1 MGVNIVRDKLE
12 GNIPAAIAAP
22 QYTTSAAFLV
32 AVPNLSTRS
41 NFKDRQVDLGHHL
54 SVLSWHQEHEAAGH
68 IVSTVRQQRDDCAWL
83 HSPFCA
89 VQELSPSMA
98 PPTLRVGL
106 PTQLMRSGNP
116 LSDTPNG
123 VFPW

>member
-41 NFKDRQVDLGHHL
+41 NFKDR
-54 SVLSWHQEHEAAGH
+54 
-68 IVSTVRQQRDDCAWL
+68 
-83 HSPFCA
+83 
-89 VQELSPSMA
+89 
-98 PPTLRVGL
+98 RV
-106 PTQLMRSGNP
+106 N
-116 LSDTPNG
+116 
-123 VFPW
+123 